1 MMNTLRPALL
11 IPALALFLGACA
23 ESRNEPAPVVYR
35 TPVSPSPSARP
46 DLAPSRIAPA
56 TAPAPVPSGQADG
69 RGVVY
74 YDGYESIR
82 ARSGD
87 SVESMAARVG
97 ISGSELAA
105 YNGLSTQYAPRAGD
119 ELVLPARNDRYQGGG
134 AQSAAQIVAASN
146 AAGTSG
152 SYPVYEPSTPAQ
164 PGAVAAPAQPAGGWS
179 ADLAREAIQTAP
191 ESSVSTRP
199 LAPPQAAPASAA
211 PIAEEQTASM
221 STDAPAAPTSP
232 PPAAQGA
239 PATGGFAKPVDAAI
253 SRPFSRAPG
262 SDRNDGVD
270 FATAAGDPVRAAAA
284 GEVALISQSLGG
296 LGTIVLIRHENDL
309 LTVYGRIDNV
319 TVAKGER
326 VSQGQTIARVADL
339 PPPQGPS
346 LHFEIRRGAES
357 IDPSPYL

>member
-1 MMNTLRPALL
+1 P
-11 IPALALFLGACA
+11 
-23 ESRNEPAPVVYR
+23 
-35 TPVSPSPSARP
+35 
-46 DLAPSRIAPA
+46 
-56 TAPAPVPSGQADG
+56 APAPAPAPSGQADG

-87 SVESMAARVG
+87 TVDTMAARVG

-105 YNGLSTQYAPRAGD
+105 YNGLSTQYTPREGD
-119 ELVLPARNDRYQGGG
+119 ELVLPARNDRYQGG
-134 AQSAAQIVAASN
+134 AMQSAAQVATASS
-146 AAGTSG
+146 A
-152 SYPVYEPSTPAQ
+152 YPGYEPSTPAQ
-164 PGAVAAPAQPAGGWS
+164 PGAVAAPAQPAGAWS

-191 ESSVSTRP
+191 DSSVSSQP
-199 LAPPQAAPASAA
+199 LAPPPVAEAP

-221 STDAPAAPTSP
+221 STDAPAAP
-232 PPAAQGA
+232 PAAASQSA
-239 PATGGFAKPVDAAI
+239 SSAGGFAKPVDAAI
-253 SRPFSRAPG
+253 SRPYSRASGPE
-262 SDRNDGVD
+262 RNDGVD

-309 LTVYGRIDNV
+309 LTVYGRIDGV

-357 IDPSPYL
+357 IDPAPYL